1 MRRLTSAAAPLA
13 VALALLL
20 QGTALA
26 ATKDVT
32 IQGNAFTPKAT
43 KVKIGDV
50 VRWTNR
56 DAFNH
61 TSTSDGVADGSGY
74 TGIGLWSSGAIAH
87 NGTFSFTFSFA
98 GTYPYHCS
106 IHPLT
111 MQGTIKVP
119 LTAVPASGPVG
130 SNFTVTWASAAPTGS
145 RVFDVQRMDPG
156 STKFKSWQ
164 KGVTTMSAVFKPT
177 APGTYVFR
185 MRLRNATTGAASKYS
200 PTASISAT

>member
-1 MRRLTSAAAPLA
+1 MRRLTFAAVPLA
-13 VALALLL
+13 MVLALLL

-26 ATKDVT
+26 ATKAVT
-32 IQGNAFTPKAT
+32 IQNSAYTPKAT

-50 VRWTNR
+50 VQWTNM
-56 DAFNH
+56 DSVNH

-106 IHPLT
+106 IHHF

-119 LTAVPASGPVG
+119 LTAMPASGPVG

-156 STKFKSWQ
+156 NTKFKSWQ
-164 KGVTTMSAVFKPT
+164 KGVTTMSATFKPT
-177 APGTYVFR
+177 SPGTYVFR
-185 MRLRNATTGAASKYS
+185 MRLRNSSTGAASKYS

>member
-26 ATKDVT
+26 ATKAVA
-32 IQGNAFTPKAT
+32 IQGSAYTPKAT
-43 KVKIGDV
+43 KIKIGDV
-50 VRWTNR
+50 VQWTNK

-61 TSTSDGVADGSGY
+61 TATSDGVVDGSSF

-106 IHPLT
+106 IHNF

-119 LTAVPASGPVG
+119 LTATPASGPVG
-130 SNFTVTWASAAPTGS
+130 SNFTVTWAAGGPTGS

-177 APGTYVFR
+177 SPGTYVFR
-185 MRLRNATTGAASKYS
+185 MRLRNSSTGAASKYS